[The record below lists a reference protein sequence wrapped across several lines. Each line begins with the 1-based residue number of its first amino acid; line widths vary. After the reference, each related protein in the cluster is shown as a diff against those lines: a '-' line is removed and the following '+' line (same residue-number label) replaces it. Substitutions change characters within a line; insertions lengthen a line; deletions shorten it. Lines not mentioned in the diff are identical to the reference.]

1 MEGYFNDL
9 KKILI
14 KKQEKK
20 SQQVKIFTTEG
31 GRGWGAK
38 EGHWGICGDLIGILK
53 RKRSSWDSSSL
64 SLSATC

>member
-20 SQQVKIFTTEG
+20 NPSRSRFLLRRVVG
-31 GRGWGAK
+31 GGGLRK
-38 EGHWGICGDLIGILK
+38 DIGEFVVI
-53 RKRSSWDSSSL
+53 
-64 SLSATC
+64 